1 MFHHTGRRGLL
12 RMFALFAMLFC
23 NPGTAK
29 SAITISPATLP
40 DWTINSAYSQTLTAF
55 GCTGACF
62 WSSSGNLPPGLS
74 FSTLTGTIGGIPNQ
88 AGSFQFMIT
97 ASDLLNNKGSHSYSV
112 RINAAPAITTPSLP
126 DGAVGGA
133 YSQTIQV
140 SNGTSPYTFSLVS
153 GTLPAG
159 LGLSAS
165 SGTISGTPTSVGPS
179 NFTIGVIDAAQAAT
193 SRVFILTIDAP
204 LTITTNGVLPGG
216 SAGSAYSQT
225 LAGSGG
231 TPPYTW
237 SVSSGTLPSGLSLNA
252 STGVLSG
259 SLSATG
265 TFTFT
270 VQVADSNHATA
281 SRQFAIMIAPS
292 AQPLSI
298 TTGATLPGGAAGSS
312 YSQTLAATGG
322 TPPYT
327 WAVTAGAL
335 PASISLDAASGTVSG
350 TPTAAGSFNFTVQVT
365 DVAKNNASKAFSLAI
380 TSNSPT
386 LSITTVTPLPGA
398 TQGAAYSQSLTAS
411 GGKPPYTWSI
421 TTGALPTGLTLN
433 GSSGVIS
440 GTPTTTGAFAFSV
453 HVSDSASATADQQS
467 TIVVVAPSST
477 PSLSIMGVPA
487 ASNSAAAVNFDV
499 TLSAPYPRAVIGQ
512 VTLTFQPSGPAAR
525 DDPSIQ
531 FSTGGRTLSF
541 TIAAGNTHA
550 TFPASTVA
558 FQTGTVAGT
567 ITLTVSSDLP
577 GGSASRSATVAPTAP
592 GIQSMTVVTNNTG
605 FQVQIAGFSNSRDL
619 TAASFH
625 FTAASGQILQT
636 SDLTVDLSSPASQWY
651 SGTSSSQFG
660 GAFLLVVPFT
670 VQQGAS
676 SGLASVSAQLRNTQG
691 TSSAGSASF

>member
-1 MFHHTGRRGLL
+1 M
-12 RMFALFAMLFC
+12 
-23 NPGTAK
+23 
-29 SAITISPATLP
+29 PA
-40 DWTINSAYSQTLTAF
+40 
-55 GCTGACF
+55 
-62 WSSSGNLPPGLS
+62 
-74 FSTLTGTIGGIPNQ
+74 
-88 AGSFQFMIT
+88 
-97 ASDLLNNKGSHSYSV
+97 
-112 RINAAPAITTPSLP
+112 
-126 DGAVGGA
+126 
-133 YSQTIQV
+133 
-140 SNGTSPYTFSLVS
+140 
-153 GTLPAG
+153 
-159 LGLSAS
+159 
-165 SGTISGTPTSVGPS
+165 
-179 NFTIGVIDAAQAAT
+179 
-193 SRVFILTIDAP
+193 
-204 LTITTNGVLPGG
+204 
-216 SAGSAYSQT
+216 
-225 LAGSGG
+225 
-231 TPPYTW
+231 
-237 SVSSGTLPSGLSLNA
+237 GLSLNT

-259 SLSATG
+259 SPSATG
-265 TFTFT
+265 SFTFT

-281 SRQFAIMIAPS
+281 SRQFAIIIAPS

-298 TTGATLPGGAAGSS
+298 TTGTTLPGGAAGGS

-322 TPPYT
+322 TAPYT

-335 PASISLDAASGTVSG
+335 PAGISLDAASGTLSG
-350 TPTAAGSFNFTVQVT
+350 TPTAVGSFNFTVQVT
-365 DVAKNNASKAFSLAI
+365 DTAKNNASKAFSLTI
-380 TSNSPT
+380 ISNSPT
-386 LSITTVTPLPGA
+386 LSITTATPLPGA
-398 TQGAAYSQSLTAS
+398 TQGTAYSQALTAS

-433 GSSGVIS
+433 SSGGVIS
-440 GTPTTTGAFAFSV
+440 GTPTTTGAFTFNV

-477 PSLSIMGVPA
+477 PSLSIVGVPSA
-487 ASNSAAAVNFDV
+487 ANSAAAVNFDV
-499 TLSAPYPRAVIGQ
+499 TLSAPYARAVTGQ
-512 VTLTFQPSGPAAR
+512 ATLTFQPSGPAAR

-550 TFPASTVA
+550 TFPASSVA

-577 GGSASRSATVAPTAP
+577 GGTPSSSAAVAPTAP
-592 GIQSMTVVTNNTG
+592 GIQSMTVVTNSTG

-636 SDLTVDLSSPASQWY
+636 SDLTVDLSSLASQWY

-676 SGLASVSAQLRNTQG
+676 SGLASVSVQLRNTQG

>member
-12 RMFALFAMLFC
+12 CMFAIFAMFFC
-23 NPGTAK
+23 NPYGAAK
-29 SAITISPATLP
+29 ASITISPATLP
-40 DWTINSAYSQTLTAF
+40 DWTINSAYSQTLIAF

-62 WSSSGNLPPGLS
+62 WSSSGTLPPGLS
-74 FSTLTGTIGGIPNQ
+74 FSTASGTISGTPNK
-88 AGSFQFMIT
+88 AGSFKFMIT
-97 ASDLLNNKGSHSYSV
+97 ASDLLNDKGSNSYTV

-126 DGAVGGA
+126 DGTVGGG

-165 SGTISGTPTSVGPS
+165 SGTISGTPTSAGPS
-179 NFTIGVIDAAQAAT
+179 NFTIGVSDAAQAAT
-193 SRVFILTIDAP
+193 SAVYTLTIDAP

-225 LAGSGG
+225 LAASGG

-237 SVSSGTLPSGLSLNA
+237 SISSGTLPSGLSLNA

-259 SLSATG
+259 SPSATG

-270 VQVADSNHATA
+270 VQVTDSNHATA
-281 SRQFAIMIAPS
+281 SRQFGIMIAAS
-292 AQPLSI
+292 LSI
-298 TTGATLPGGAAGSS
+298 TTGTTLPGGATGSS

-322 TPPYT
+322 TAPYT

-335 PASISLDAASGTVSG
+335 PASITLDARSGTLSG

-365 DVAKNNASKAFSLAI
+365 DTAKNNASKAFSLTI
-380 TSNSPT
+380 TSNSI
-386 LSITTVTPLPGA
+386 LSITTATPLPGA
-398 TQGAAYSQSLTAS
+398 TQGTAYSQTLSAS

-421 TTGALPTGLTLN
+421 TTGALPTGLALN

-440 GTPTTTGAFAFSV
+440 GTPTTTGAFTFGV

-467 TIVVVAPSST
+467 TLVVVAPSPT
-477 PSLSIMGVPA
+477 PSLSIVGVPSA
-487 ASNSAAAVNFDV
+487 ANSAAAVSFDV
-499 TLSAPYPRAVIGQ
+499 TLSAPYAKAVTGQ

-541 TIAAGNTHA
+541 TIAAGKTHA

-567 ITLTVSSDLP
+567 ITLTVSSDLS
-577 GGSASRSATVAPTAP
+577 GGSGSSSATVAPTAP
-592 GIQSMTVVTNNTG
+592 GIQSMTVATNSTG
-605 FQVQIAGFSNSRDL
+605 FQVQIAGISNSRDL
-619 TAASFH
+619 TAAIFH
-625 FTAASGQILQT
+625 FTAASGQTVQT
-636 SDLTVDLSSPASQWY
+636 SDLTVDLSSLASQWF
-651 SGTSSSQFG
+651 SGTTSSQFG
-660 GAFLLVVPFT
+660 GTFLLVVPFT

-676 SGLASVSAQLRNTQG
+676 SGLASVSAQLQNTQG
-691 TSSAGSASF
+691 KSSAGSVSF